1 MAAFRRPRFGIR
13 GPRFCA
19 SCAGAS
25 AIGAATSTPAIEGAA
40 VPDDRPRR
48 GSPTSCAARSARAF
62 SATTTRAGGRAAA
75 ASFRSR
81 SRRPS
86 TTRIADELFVE
97 APRRFHDDALRPDAA
112 SPMGLRI
119 SETCVTK
126 ETEANEV
133 DTNQE
138 ETVDL
143 TAARRLRTRP
153 VEIRRK
159 SGERLQPPNRW
170 VQGRPEAARDQLN
183 LHLQRSYY
191 LTFYYKQNPEEY
203 AEFQR
208 QPYFSDIRQKTRV
221 RSISFRVL
229 MFTMQAKGNNQRLNR
244 IYKRERVLE
253 YLLTQVVLPEHVAE
267 YLKREGG
274 VDHIYESLNAAKK
287 RRRRKMFAD
296 EHQIDRG
303 DADLAEIV
311 SARSGDDK
319 DQCAMSDESAAAD
332 HGLATASSNQRKI
345 HEVSRERNNP
355 FDSGLALSDA
365 RRELIV
371 EMDPLDLERVRNSV
385 GGQIRQDLP
394 VNPIGC
400 GFTARF

>member
-1 MAAFRRPRFGIR
+1 M
-13 GPRFCA
+13 
-19 SCAGAS
+19 
-25 AIGAATSTPAIEGAA
+25 
-40 VPDDRPRR
+40 
-48 GSPTSCAARSARAF
+48 
-62 SATTTRAGGRAAA
+62 
-75 ASFRSR
+75 
-81 SRRPS
+81 
-86 TTRIADELFVE
+86 
-97 APRRFHDDALRPDAA
+97 
-112 SPMGLRI
+112 
-119 SETCVTK
+119 
-126 ETEANEV
+126 

-138 ETVDL
+138 EPSTSRPLGDFERDPLKFAESLAKDYNRL
-143 TAARRLRTRP
+143 TDGYGAPGGT
-153 VEIRRK
+153 
-159 SGERLQPPNRW
+159 
-170 VQGRPEAARDQLN
+170 RDQLN

-385 GGQIRQDLP
+385 GGQIRFAAGPPCESDWLRVHGEILSLERRDGGSSP
-394 VNPIGC
+394 PSGNPREVVAPAD
-400 GFTARF
+400 TT